1 MLNMHDSV
9 QDHPTGE
16 LYARAINRASG
27 SLCQLAL
34 TRVV

>member
-1 MLNMHDSV
+1 MQHMHESV
-9 QDHPTGE
+9 QDRLMGD

-34 TRVV
+34 T